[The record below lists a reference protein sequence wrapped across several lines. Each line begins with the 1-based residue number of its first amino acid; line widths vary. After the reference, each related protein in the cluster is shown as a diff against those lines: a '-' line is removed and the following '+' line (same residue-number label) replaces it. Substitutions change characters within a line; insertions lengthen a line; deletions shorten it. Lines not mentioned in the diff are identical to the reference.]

1 MSNSYFDFDSIFYC
15 ILNKFEA
22 LACCVLVIRSTIL
35 GTIIFIL
42 YYSYRSKVTGVA
54 AAGTSVA
61 GGFALGS
68 LLTRILPPLALEK
81 LAPDDDANAVEDLL
95 GSFLKAQGHYN

>member
-1 MSNSYFDFDSIFYC
+1 M
-15 ILNKFEA
+15 L
-22 LACCVLVIRSTIL
+22 RSGYTIYNPRHYKHPH
-35 GTIIFIL
+35 IDPEV
-42 YYSYRSKVTGVA
+42 VTGVA

-81 LAPDDDANAVEDLL
+81 LAPDDDANAVEDRL

>member
-1 MSNSYFDFDSIFYC
+1 MSNSYFDFDLIFYC

-22 LACCVLVIRSTIL
+22 LACCVLVILSTIV
-35 GTIIFIL
+35 GTIDP
-42 YYSYRSKVTGVA
+42 KVVTGVA

>member
-1 MSNSYFDFDSIFYC
+1 MILIQFFTAYSINSKHS
-15 ILNKFEA
+15 
-22 LACCVLVIRSTIL
+22 LVA
-35 GTIIFIL
+35 FWL
-42 YYSYRSKVTGVA
+42 YYLQSWHYKHPNIDQEVVTGVA
-54 AAGTSVA
+54 AAGTLVA

-95 GSFLKAQGHYN
+95 GLF

>member
-1 MSNSYFDFDSIFYC
+1 M
-15 ILNKFEA
+15 
-22 LACCVLVIRSTIL
+22 
-35 GTIIFIL
+35 
-42 YYSYRSKVTGVA
+42 A